1 MIKILVLHKTSESYW
16 QQMAVKH
23 HALRQCPCNSFS
35 RLRGSI
41 YFFPPLNVAYYFNHI
56 SDSNKKQMIMWNM
69 LAVSL

>member
-41 YFFPPLNVAYYFNHI
+41 YFFSPLL
-56 SDSNKKQMIMWNM
+56 MW
-69 LAVSL
+69 LIILIIFQTLTKSR